1 MIRNNYQDD
10 VLIAGWV
17 INAWKN
23 TMLGGVIIP
32 YHPDYGEYN
41 LLDVYVMVHK
51 NNSTYDGT
59 NKNRIVAEILEGIE
73 RK

>member
-1 MIRNNYQDD
+1 
-10 VLIAGWV
+10 
-17 INAWKN
+17 
-23 TMLGGVIIP
+23 MLGGVIIP
-32 YHPDYGEYN
+32 YHPDCGEYN